1 MPTNINPRKNEVKN
15 NNFIIFRFPKPLIFK
30 TSNSFLL
37 ISSKKKNCVEI
48 KKIKGKISNSV
59 EGEFIKVIKIGKN
72 IPTFSSLKKEI
83 SSKILKIKIKQKNI
97 SEIVNIFFTK
107 SVTKYFS

>member
-1 MPTNINPRKNEVKN
+1 M
-15 NNFIIFRFPKPLIFK
+15 
-30 TSNSFLL
+30 
-37 ISSKKKNCVEI
+37 
-48 KKIKGKISNSV
+48 

-83 SSKILKIKIKQKNI
+83 SSKILKIKIKQKKT

-107 SVTKYFS
+107 SLTKYFL

>member
-1 MPTNINPRKNEVKN
+1 MPTNINARKNEVKN

-48 KKIKGKISNSV
+48 KKIKGKISKSV
-59 EGEFIKVIKIGKN
+59 DGVFRAVNKKGRKKLTSI
-72 IPTFSSLKKEI
+72 FLKKEI
-83 SSKILKIKIKQKNI
+83 SSKILKIKIKQRKI
-97 SEIVNIFFTK
+97 KEIVSIFFKYNFTK
-107 SVTKYFS
+107 